1 MAGNDASMAPGFR
14 TPEELAASKA
24 DPDYWATTR

>member
-1 MAGNDASMAPGFR
+1 MAPGFS

-24 DPDYWATTR
+24 AADYWAGGAAT

>member
-1 MAGNDASMAPGFR
+1 MAPGFR